1 MHSLARKAALVE
13 GASTPVGA
21 AVSRALTDA
30 GAVVAELDIGPGT
43 AAGLVAGWEA
53 HGIVDVYGH
62 TGPWAGAPRSA
73 PLVALDDE
81 GFAAAFERPVLTLL
95 WSLRAGYAHLVKPGG
110 RVVVVVPTAA
120 MAGAPGLAATAAAAE
135 AQRQLAKSV
144 ARQWGSDGLV
154 VNIVAAD
161 LTAFVPG
168 GVDLPAVS
176 LSPPALGPDAV
187 TDLDGIARLVS
198 LVASGEAAALT
209 GATLCADGGVW
220 MAP

>member
-1 MHSLARKAALVE
+1 
-13 GASTPVGA
+13 
-21 AVSRALTDA
+21 
-30 GAVVAELDIGPGT
+30 
-43 AAGLVAGWEA
+43 
-53 HGIVDVYGH
+53 
-62 TGPWAGAPRSA
+62 
-73 PLVALDDE
+73 
-81 GFAAAFERPVLTLL
+81 
-95 WSLRAGYAHLVKPGG
+95 LRAGYAHLAKPGG

-144 ARQWGSDGLV
+144 ARQWGSDGLA

-161 LTAFVPG
+161 LAALAPA

-187 TDLDGIARLVS
+187 TDLAGIARLVS

-209 GATLCADGGVW
+209 GATLSADGGIW